1 MGTYVVLLGS
11 GYTLGTKVDFEEA
24 EAGDP
29 EGEGT
34 AD

>member
-1 MGTYVVLLGS
+1 VLLGF
-11 GYTLGTKVDFEEA
+11 GYILGTKVDFEET

>member
-1 MGTYVVLLGS
+1 MLVGF
-11 GYTLGTKVDFEEA
+11 GYTFGTKVDFEET

-29 EGEGT
+29 EGDGT